1 MSLLDFSLLV
11 LIGAFGGGLFGAAI
25 GGLNAFIFTGF
36 TVLAGVA
43 IAASGGDY
51 DFLGNVAFGPVF
63 GPHIAFSGGVAAAA
77 FANRQGMIEDG
88 KDIAS
93 GMVGLANPAVLVVGG
108 VFGIIGYVGQ
118 VLLDQVPLALG
129 VGGDFG
135 YTDTI
140 ALMVALSNI
149 IARLVFGKAGIIG
162 KLSEE
167 AAARGRFV
175 ADGANVWVPFQ
186 KDWGMAAVIGIG
198 AGAIGAFI
206 VGAGFAQ
213 GDLDAAGAVLVTG
226 FGISAASLIFLTFGK
241 DCPVTHHMTLPA
253 AVAAFQMLNAGFAI
267 EAAMIV
273 GVLFGV
279 IGALLGEFF
288 ARLFLIHGDTFV
300 DPPANA
306 IWSAT
311 TLALILG
318 FIVG

>member
-1 MSLLDFSLLV
+1 MSPLDFSLLV
-11 LIGAFGGGLFGAAI
+11 LVGAFGGGLFGAAI
-25 GGLNAFIFTGF
+25 GGLNAFIFTGI
-36 TVLAGVA
+36 TVLVGVG
-43 IAASGGDY
+43 IGVSGGDF
-51 DFLGNVAFGPVF
+51 DWLGNVAFGPVF

-77 FANRQGMIEDG
+77 FAKQQGLLEDG

-93 GMVGLANPAVLVVGG
+93 GMVGFANPMVLIVGG
-108 VFGIIGYVGQ
+108 VFGIIGHAGVQ
-118 VLLDQVPLALG
+118 LLNQVPLDIGLG
-129 VGGDFG
+129 GG

-149 IARLVFGKAGIIG
+149 ISRVVFGKSGIIG

-198 AGAIGAFI
+198 AGAIGAFV
-206 VGAGFAQ
+206 VGAGFMQ
-213 GDLDAAGAVLVTG
+213 GGEDLAGAVVVTG
-226 FGISAASLIFLTFGK
+226 FGISAASLMFLTFGK

-253 AVAAFQMLNAGFAI
+253 AVATAQMLFAGVAVEGAI
-267 EAAMIV
+267 LV
-273 GVLFGV
+273 GVVFGA

-306 IWSAT
+306 IWVGT
-311 TLALILG
+311 TLAFLLG